1 MAIECFR
8 LLQRIRRVQ
17 ILLGVSLLCV
27 ISVYLYAVYS
37 WNSRDVFLTACGE
50 YVIPLVMV
58 PLYFIA
64 CMEANHIL
72 HLQSV
77 QVRRDR
83 SGRKNDQFL
92 TELMILAEFG
102 VLYLVLPIVI
112 ASFNGMMISD
122 FLTDSL
128 CVILFAGAIRYLLL
142 RWVNCSTAAFLAFL
156 FHMVLKVINDWV
168 FLAGT
173 PVLNTPLGLRIR
185 WGVGIFGCLLFLMN
199 RKWDYD
205 EKRTEAD

>member
-142 RWVNCSTAAFLAFL
+142 HWVNCSTAAFLAFL
-156 FHMVLKVINDWV
+156 FHIVLKVINDWV

-185 WGVGIFGCLLFLMN
+185 WGVGIFGYLLFLMN

>member
-102 VLYLVLPIVI
+102 VLYLVLPIV
-112 ASFNGMMISD
+112 
-122 FLTDSL
+122 TDSL

-156 FHMVLKVINDWV
+156 FHIVLKVINDWV

-185 WGVGIFGCLLFLMN
+185 WGVGIFGYLLFLMN

>member
-1 MAIECFR
+1 
-8 LLQRIRRVQ
+8 
-17 ILLGVSLLCV
+17 
-27 ISVYLYAVYS
+27 
-37 WNSRDVFLTACGE
+37 
-50 YVIPLVMV
+50 
-58 PLYFIA
+58 
-64 CMEANHIL
+64 
-72 HLQSV
+72 
-77 QVRRDR
+77 
-83 SGRKNDQFL
+83 
-92 TELMILAEFG
+92 MILAEFG

-156 FHMVLKVINDWV
+156 FHIVLKVINDWV

-185 WGVGIFGCLLFLMN
+185 WGVGIFGYLLFLMN

>member
-83 SGRKNDQFL
+83 SGRKND
-92 TELMILAEFG
+92 
-102 VLYLVLPIVI
+102 
-112 ASFNGMMISD
+112 
-122 FLTDSL
+122 
-128 CVILFAGAIRYLLL
+128 
-142 RWVNCSTAAFLAFL
+142 
-156 FHMVLKVINDWV
+156 
-168 FLAGT
+168 
-173 PVLNTPLGLRIR
+173 
-185 WGVGIFGCLLFLMN
+185 
-199 RKWDYD
+199 
-205 EKRTEAD
+205 